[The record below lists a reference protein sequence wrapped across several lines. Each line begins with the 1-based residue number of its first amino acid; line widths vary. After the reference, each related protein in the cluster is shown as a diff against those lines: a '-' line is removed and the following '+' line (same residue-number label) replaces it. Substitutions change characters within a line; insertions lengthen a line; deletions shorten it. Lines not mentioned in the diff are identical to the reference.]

1 MKLKLKMEI
10 GAKHLYVIDA
20 LPVVVMHP
28 LVNSSIIYYHVII
41 FFPAVLTII
50 LDSAWQEQK
59 EILLTVLLEQKNRK
73 GK

>member
-10 GAKHLYVIDA
+10 GAKHLYVTDA